1 MFNGIAPIGV
11 FDSGLGGM
19 SVAAAIR
26 RRLPNEAIV
35 YVADSGFAPYGEKT
49 DAFIKARSRT
59 LAHWLIR
66 HGAKALVIACNT
78 ATTHAIAQLRGDA
91 SHCLFA

>member
-35 YVADSGFAPYGEKT
+35 YVADSGFRPMAKRRMPSSRR
-49 DAFIKARSRT
+49 AAARWRS
-59 LAHWLIR
+59 
-66 HGAKALVIACNT
+66 G
-78 ATTHAIAQLRGDA
+78 
-91 SHCLFA
+91 